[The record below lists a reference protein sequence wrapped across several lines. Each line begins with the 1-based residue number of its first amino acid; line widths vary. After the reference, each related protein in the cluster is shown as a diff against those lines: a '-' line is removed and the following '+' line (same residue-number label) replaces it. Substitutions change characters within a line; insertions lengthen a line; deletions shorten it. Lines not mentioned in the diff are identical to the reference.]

1 MENERQYS
9 VKELGEL
16 AAALGLGQKHD
27 PASTVSTWTA
37 SHGPGGIFS
46 DGSVR
51 PDMYSTVPRP
61 TNTFSGR
68 IPMIASRMDNEIYEI
83 LTGVTATQGTRAA
96 DICSEGPTPGRLK
109 VCRQTIA
116 FGEMKVDTEVNR
128 LSDFGRRIDY
138 QDLNRNVL
146 NFQPSQSPFVPQVP
160 TTDLNDRLGKQFA
173 ELGVGIELGVE
184 LVDFVG
190 VAGAG
195 SNDAYLNQFI
205 TQYAGL
211 EALVKTGHTDALTGQ
226 ACSAADSIVISHNAA
241 IGSNGVNGVSFI
253 GNMVDMYFAAKER
266 ARIIGMEDTTWAFV
280 MHPKAWRAVAEV
292 WACAYWTDR
301 CSGTQYNELN
311 RDAMEIT
318 RLRDEMYRGMYLLI
332 DGESVPVLL
341 STGIPTTGV
350 SNNVYNTDLYLIPM
364 NWRGRP
370 LLYRHY
376 FPLNNG
382 EAQTFLGME
391 NDARVINNGLYA
403 VGKRSTNGLC
413 TKFEFYSKHRLILD
427 TPFLAGRLNDVQI
440 TFRASSLDPRV
451 GESLYR
457 NGGVS
462 TRF

>member
-1 MENERQYS
+1 MNFTTEQLTEM
-9 VKELGEL
+9 VVALKELGIVT
-16 AAALGLGQKHD
+16 KHD
-27 PASTVSTWTA
+27 PASVVSTWTA
-37 SHGPGGIFS
+37 PHGPGGIFS
-46 DGSVR
+46 QGAVR

-68 IPMIASRMDNEIYEI
+68 IPLIQSRMDNEIYEI
-83 LTGVTATQGTRAA
+83 LTGVTATQGTRAV

-109 VCRQTIA
+109 VCRQVIP
-116 FGEMKVDTEVNR
+116 FGQVKVDTEVNR

-173 ELGVGIELGVE
+173 ELGVGIELGIE

-190 VAGAG
+190 VAGLG
-195 SNDAYLNQFI
+195 SNDPYLNQFI

-211 EALVKTGHTDALTGQ
+211 ESLVKTGHTDSVSGV
-226 ACSAADSIVISHNAA
+226 ACTAADSIVIAHNAP
-241 IGSNGVNGVSFI
+241 IGSNGVNGASFI
-253 GNMVDMYFAAKER
+253 SNMVDMYFAAKDT
-266 ARIIGMEDTTWAFV
+266 ARIVGMADAEWAWV

-301 CSGTQYNELN
+301 CSGGQYNETM
-311 RDAMEIT
+311 RDPMEIT
-318 RLRDEMYRGMYLLI
+318 RLRDEMYRGMYLLV
-332 DGESVPVLL
+332 DGEAVPVLL
-341 STGIPTTGV
+341 STGIPATGV
-350 SNNVYNTDLYLIPM
+350 SNNVYNTDIYLIPM

-370 LLYRHY
+370 LIYRQY

-382 EAQTFLGME
+382 EAMTFLGME

-427 TPFLAGRLNDVQI
+427 TPFLAGRLNDVQV
-440 TFRASSLDPRV
+440 TFRAQSRDVRV
-451 GESLYR
+451 GESLYKD
-457 NGGVS
+457 GGQS